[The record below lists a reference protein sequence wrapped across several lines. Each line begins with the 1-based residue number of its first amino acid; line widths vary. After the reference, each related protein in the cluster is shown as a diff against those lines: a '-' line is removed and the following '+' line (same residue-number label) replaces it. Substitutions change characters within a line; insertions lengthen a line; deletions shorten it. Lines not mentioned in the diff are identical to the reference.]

1 MATHLNTNVR
11 RFAMT
16 RAGAR
21 RPAALLL
28 TATIVLAGCASSPNT
43 ATAAGQM
50 TIGSRAAR
58 AGLWR
63 EAMFRYDKAVQL
75 EPNNA
80 MALSNLGVAYESS
93 GEFEKAREVYLR
105 ALQNDRANPYIQ
117 KNYSRFSE
125 FYQKYRKREPK
136 VLDGAK
142 DAAAATGADAAKPP
156 APADPAKPPAPAEEK
171 KP

>member
-1 MATHLNTNVR
+1 MATIR
-11 RFAMT
+11 QYPMSRI
-16 RAGAR
+16 RAGRAS
-21 RPAALLL
+21 ALLVL
-28 TATIVLAGCASSPNT
+28 VATLALALAGCASNPNT

-63 EAMFRYDKAVQL
+63 EAMFRYGKAVEL

-93 GEFEKAREVYLR
+93 GEFEKAREVYLK

-136 VLDGAK
+136 VLDGAQ
-142 DAAAATGADAAKPP
+142 DAAAAKGADAPKPP
-156 APADPAKPPAPAEEK
+156 APVEEK

>member
-1 MATHLNTNVR
+1 MTNVR
-11 RFAMT
+11 HSD
-16 RAGAR
+16 AR
-21 RPAALLL
+21 RSGTRGLPALTFASLVLAL
-28 TATIVLAGCASSPNT
+28 ALAGCASAPDT
-43 ATAAGQM
+43 ATAEGQM

-63 EAMFRYDKAVQL
+63 EAMFRYRKAVEL

-80 MALSNLGVAYESS
+80 MALSNLAVAYESS
-93 GEFEKAREVYLR
+93 GEFEKAREAYLK

-125 FYQKYRKREPK
+125 FYQKFKKREPK
-136 VLDGAK
+136 VLGAGD
-142 DAAAATGADAAKPP
+142 DATAAKPAETP
-156 APADPAKPPAPAEEK
+156 VPAPAEEK

>member
-1 MATHLNTNVR
+1 MATIL
-11 RFAMT
+11 M
-16 RAGAR
+16 
-21 RPAALLL
+21 
-28 TATIVLAGCASSPNT
+28 ATIRSHATTCSGAFRLPAGSILVIALTLILAGCASSPNT
-43 ATAAGQM
+43 ATAAGQI

-63 EAMFRYDKAVQL
+63 EAMFRYEKAVQL

-93 GEFEKAREVYLR
+93 GEFEKAREVYLK

-136 VLDGAK
+136 VLG
-142 DAAAATGADAAKPP
+142 GESG
-156 APADPAKPPAPAEEK
+156 ADPAKGADAPSAPAAAEEK